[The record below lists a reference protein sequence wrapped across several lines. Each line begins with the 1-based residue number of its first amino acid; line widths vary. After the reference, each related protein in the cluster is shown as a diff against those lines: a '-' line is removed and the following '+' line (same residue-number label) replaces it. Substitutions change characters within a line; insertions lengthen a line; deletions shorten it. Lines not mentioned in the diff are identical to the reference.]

1 MSPVVK
7 RGRKADEVNDPSEG
21 TTQPRGKTR
30 VMSLTDADVASG
42 SSSSLAVL
50 GRPLGPEYVQRRP
63 GPGGSKLSYLSSA
76 DAISLANDMFG
87 HDGWSSEVIE
97 QSCESRTEGNPAKWM
112 TEAVCRRNTRAE
124 AMEKAVKEAETDALK
139 RALRIFGEAL
149 GNCLYSKPY
158 LSWIEKVR
166 AREGKQDE
174 TKHYTAD
181 ILVRKPQVVVSRAVN
196 PLFPFHGRAVSP
208 VRADNQTL
216 DSKHYNLSI
225 TPEGFR
231 AMEITPEGCARRPK
245 VDV

>member
-1 MSPVVK
+1 
-7 RGRKADEVNDPSEG
+7 
-21 TTQPRGKTR
+21 
-30 VMSLTDADVASG
+30 
-42 SSSSLAVL
+42 
-50 GRPLGPEYVQRRP
+50 
-63 GPGGSKLSYLSSA
+63 
-76 DAISLANDMFG
+76 MFG

-112 TEAVCRRNTRAE
+112 TEAVCRVRVTVFWVTSGAPTSHDGTGFGGGDKRNTRAE

-181 ILVRKPQVVVSRAVN
+181 ILVRKPRSGGLPSSQST
-196 PLFPFHGRAVSP
+196 LSFPRQGSLPRPGRQS
-208 VRADNQTL
+208 VRALPTNDYYDDEEL
-216 DSKHYNLSI
+216 FEDV
-225 TPEGFR
+225 GF
-231 AMEITPEGCARRPK
+231 EP
-245 VDV
+245 